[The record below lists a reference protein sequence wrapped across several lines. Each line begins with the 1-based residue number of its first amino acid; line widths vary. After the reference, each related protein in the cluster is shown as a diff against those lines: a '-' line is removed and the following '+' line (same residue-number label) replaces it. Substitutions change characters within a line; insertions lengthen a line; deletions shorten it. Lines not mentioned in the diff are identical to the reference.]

1 MGLVRNLT
9 VAAGAAAAGVVP
21 WAVAATPAAATSE
34 PPQVAYVQW
43 EFSPANGTGATCSL
57 QANGLVNTYED
68 GRVAIGRFT
77 LRDDDAA
84 CRPARVSV
92 VLDYTDSLGHRRR
105 SSAFAEGATDLETVG
120 DQAASDAKAVV
131 NVSVSYDGCAES
143 TGCFTSRVVHPK

>member
-1 MGLVRNLT
+1 MGLVRNLS
-9 VAAGAAAAGVVP
+9 VAAATAGVGVLP

-43 EFSPANGTGATCSL
+43 EFSPPNGTGVTCSL

-77 LRDDDAA
+77 LRDDDPA
-84 CRPARVSV
+84 CRPAGVSV
-92 VLDYTDSLGHRRR
+92 VLDYTDSAGNRRR
-105 SSAFAEGATDLETVG
+105 SSAFGAGPTDLSAIG

-131 NVSVSYDGCAES
+131 QVGVAYEGCDELVD
-143 TGCFTSRVVHPK
+143 CHTSRVVHPK

>member
-9 VAAGAAAAGVVP
+9 VAAAGVGVGVLP
-21 WAVAATPAAATSE
+21 WAVAATPVAATSE

-77 LRDDDAA
+77 LRDDDPA

-92 VLDYTDSLGHRRR
+92 VLDYTDALGNRRR
-105 SSAFAEGATDLETVG
+105 ASAFAQWATDVSATG
-120 DQAASDAKAVV
+120 DSAASDAKAVV
-131 NVSVSYDGCAES
+131 DVGVSYDGCAES